1 MKDILKHYSKYILL
15 DTLVVATLFAG
26 AHAILSLFH
35 LKFIEWVYYA
45 VIGIITIGIL
55 LGIFQLLLKIRK
67 NNVKYVAI
75 CVGAICLIPL
85 TYICILLFAFTY
97 KPMHIVEKDGI
108 KCVAYVR
115 AFLQVYVDYYEY
127 KNPLIIGNEVL
138 FTDYF
143 GKGGFD
149 PFVDGYED
157 DSMMEENAAM
167 DDTTEIT
174 DDSED
179 ERIDD
184 ENIFS
189 QQDNESDTAIDAD
202 NDGYPLTEE
211 FQPYKKEL
219 TAVATYIKDNELYH
233 DVKAGNEF
241 SEFLVYNIS
250 AKGHPY
256 VNIAEQVYE
265 QDGISIIATHYI
277 IINESYVENGSREY
291 VYQIKFEDESGNE
304 VASRKVVDFYLIDTE
319 TLVITDEKTNDW
331 H

>member
-45 VIGIITIGIL
+45 VIGIIIIGIL

-67 NNVKYVAI
+67 NYVKYVAI

-85 TYICILLFAFTY
+85 TYICILIFAFTY

-115 AFLQVYVDYYEY
+115 SFLQVYVDYYEY

-149 PFVDGYED
+149 PFVD
-157 DSMMEENAAM
+157 
-167 DDTTEIT
+167 
-174 DDSED
+174 
-179 ERIDD
+179 
-184 ENIFS
+184 
-189 QQDNESDTAIDAD
+189 
-202 NDGYPLTEE
+202 
-211 FQPYKKEL
+211 
-219 TAVATYIKDNELYH
+219 
-233 DVKAGNEF
+233 
-241 SEFLVYNIS
+241 
-250 AKGHPY
+250 
-256 VNIAEQVYE
+256 
-265 QDGISIIATHYI
+265 
-277 IINESYVENGSREY
+277 
-291 VYQIKFEDESGNE
+291 
-304 VASRKVVDFYLIDTE
+304 
-319 TLVITDEKTNDW
+319 
-331 H
+331 

>member
-15 DTLVVATLFAG
+15 DTLVAATLFAG
-26 AHAILSLFH
+26 AHGILSLFH

-75 CVGAICLIPL
+75 CGEVICLIPL

-127 KNPLIIGNEVL
+127 KNPLITGDEVL

-149 PFVDGYED
+149 PFVDGYEY
-157 DSMMEENAAM
+157 DSMIEENAAM
-167 DDTTEIT
+167 DDISEIIV
-174 DDSED
+174 DSED
-179 ERIDD
+179 EKIDN
-184 ENIFS
+184 ENIFLNRRRRMI
-189 QQDNESDTAIDAD
+189 QQ
-202 NDGYPLTEE
+202 
-211 FQPYKKEL
+211 
-219 TAVATYIKDNELYH
+219 
-233 DVKAGNEF
+233 
-241 SEFLVYNIS
+241 
-250 AKGHPY
+250 
-256 VNIAEQVYE
+256 
-265 QDGISIIATHYI
+265 
-277 IINESYVENGSREY
+277 
-291 VYQIKFEDESGNE
+291 
-304 VASRKVVDFYLIDTE
+304 
-319 TLVITDEKTNDW
+319 
-331 H
+331 